1 MFVISEIQLILSLFG
16 GEYSK
21 QNLQKCLPIP
31 YSGRK
36 CFIKLKNKT

>member
-21 QNLQKCLPIP
+21 QNLQKMSPNTIQW
-31 YSGRK
+31 
-36 CFIKLKNKT
+36 